1 MKNKKV
7 ISLCMLLFS
16 LFNFTACER
25 TENTEVKVDLFDSE
39 KALDISKD
47 YLFNIKNG
55 NIEGANKLCTEELL
69 KGNVNIG
76 EGISEITSF
85 DKEKS
90 VEGNNF
96 AYYIYNIIRTS
107 SAEPKSDL
115 ESLTIKVEKIA
126 DQYLINEVKSQSK
139 KELFVDGKY
148 LRILEEEGSNSNL
161 VVSLNSIP
169 KDTYV
174 SENDIMLYKTKVPNE
189 AFGKVGLSFT
199 GKKVAIS
206 TEGQEQVY
214 ICVANIEDSITTFL
228 ADNSSAAGGSSGD
241 NTMSEL
247 EELFEKPIAKK
258 IVSLDLL
265 KNCQISNFIFSKKED
280 SLAVVYSNDNG
291 VRRINIY
298 NANEGDMIS
307 KAINEEFNEAE
318 YNIDEV
324 GFNAEEFIFN
334 VSKVNSEGNS
344 DEKEGKYSFDVESY
358 EIKKL

>member
-1 MKNKKV
+1 MKNKRA

-16 LFNFTACER
+16 LFNFTACEK
-25 TENTEVKVDLFDSE
+25 TENAEVKVDLFDNE
-39 KALDISKD
+39 KALNISKD

-55 NIEGANKLCTEELL
+55 NIDGANKLCTDELL

-76 EGISEITSF
+76 EGISKISSF

-90 VEGNNF
+90 IEGNNF

-107 SAEPKSDL
+107 STEPKSDL
-115 ESLTIKVEKIA
+115 ESLTIKVEKIE
-126 DQYLINEVKSQSK
+126 DQYLINGVKSQSK

-161 VVSLNSIP
+161 VMSLNSVP

-174 SENDIMLYKTKVPNE
+174 SENDIMLYKAKVPNE

-206 TEGQEQVY
+206 TKGQEQVY
-214 ICVANIEDSITTFL
+214 ICVANIEDSITTFVG
-228 ADNSSAAGGSSGD
+228 DNSAASDGNGE
-241 NTMSEL
+241 NTMSQL

-265 KNCQISNFIFSKKED
+265 KDCQINNFIFSKKED
-280 SLAVVYSNDNG
+280 SLAVAYSKGNG
-291 VRRINIY
+291 VRRVNIY
-298 NANEGDMIS
+298 NANEGDIIS

-318 YNIDEV
+318 YNIDEL

-334 VSKVNSEGNS
+334 VSKVNSTGNA
-344 DEKEGKYSFDVESY
+344 DEKEGEYSFDIKSY

>member
-1 MKNKKV
+1 MKNKRF
-7 ISLCMLLFS
+7 ISLCVVLFS
-16 LFNFTACER
+16 LFNFTSCKK
-25 TENTEVKVDLFDSE
+25 TEKEEVKVDLFDSK
-39 KALDISKD
+39 KALNISKE

-55 NIEGANKLCTEELL
+55 NIDGANKLCTEELL
-69 KGNVNIG
+69 KDNVNIG
-76 EGISEITSF
+76 EGISQITSF

-90 VEGNNF
+90 IEGNNF

-107 SAEPKSDL
+107 STEPKSDL
-115 ESLTIKVEKIA
+115 ESLTIKVEKIK
-126 DQYLINEVKSQSK
+126 DQYLINGVKSQSK

-169 KDTYV
+169 EDTYV
-174 SENDIMLYKTKVPNE
+174 SENDIMLYKAKVPNE

-206 TEGQEQVY
+206 TKGQEQTY
-214 ICVANIEDSITTFL
+214 ICVANIEDSITTFMG
-228 ADNSSAAGGSSGD
+228 DNSATSGGNGD
-241 NTMSEL
+241 STMSQL

-265 KNCQISNFIFSKKED
+265 KDCNINNFIFSKKED
-280 SLAVVYSNDNG
+280 SLAVVYSNGNG
-291 VRRINIY
+291 VRRVNIY
-298 NANEGDMIS
+298 NANEGNIIS

-318 YNIDEV
+318 YNIDEI

-334 VSKVNSEGNS
+334 VSKAKS
-344 DEKEGKYSFDVESY
+344 DGAINEKEGKYSFDVESY